1 MYLFHNQVISKHTF
15 SVYIQRKDYYT
26 KYIDIRT
33 YTKQLSNVNYLN
45 VNYINCRLSERR
57 RKMLTQPKMA
67 TNQRKR
73 TVLSV
78 DQKFEI
84 CKRLKKGATITSL
97 LKELN
102 IGKLM
107 ICDIKRNE
115 EKLVT
120 FVEKLFFTSITS
132 FFMTCS
138 IFTVGGEVFVLQYY
152 QLCIHF
158 VHGVMLFDYTYFFIL
173 RTG

>member
-1 MYLFHNQVISKHTF
+1 
-15 SVYIQRKDYYT
+15 
-26 KYIDIRT
+26 
-33 YTKQLSNVNYLN
+33 
-45 VNYINCRLSERR
+45 
-57 RKMLTQPKMA
+57 MLTQPKMA

-97 LKELN
+97 SKELN

-132 FFMTCS
+132 FLHDM
-138 IFTVGGEVFVLQYY
+138 QYLY
-152 QLCIHF
+152 CRERFLC
-158 VHGVMLFDYTYFFIL
+158 YSTTNYAFIL
-173 RTG
+173 FMI